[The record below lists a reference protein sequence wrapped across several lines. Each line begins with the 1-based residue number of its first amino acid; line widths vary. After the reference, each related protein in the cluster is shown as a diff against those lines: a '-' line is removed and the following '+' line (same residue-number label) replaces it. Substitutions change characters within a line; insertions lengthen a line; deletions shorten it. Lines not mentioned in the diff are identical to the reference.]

1 MSTLITMGCSFIQGV
16 GIWYEDIEPIHDF
29 NKDYHQERY
38 LEYHHDVQLKNC
50 IGSHLQKELGY
61 TNFCNFGISGT
72 SLSNQLRIWYE
83 ETPKINDDVLFLLF
97 VTYPTRIGNYLNGSI
112 GDVVNLKNSF
122 FANYPYHF
130 NDEETRDIKYTKLD
144 LDLETIFYIKIIKE
158 YCISRGWKF
167 EYSLID
173 SYYESTYVNELGNP
187 FPNPFID
194 VNLKTLDET
203 QKCKLSPH
211 PNKDGYELLSNELI
225 KWIRENKKEWY
236 KNEIPQNKYSP
247 WVAHHFDLYGNKTK
261 IKKNR
266 F

>member
-1 MSTLITMGCSFIQGV
+1 M
-16 GIWYEDIEPIHDF
+16 
-29 NKDYHQERY
+29 
-38 LEYHHDVQLKNC
+38 
-50 IGSHLQKELGY
+50 
-61 TNFCNFGISGT
+61 
-72 SLSNQLRIWYE
+72 
-83 ETPKINDDVLFLLF
+83 
-97 VTYPTRIGNYLNGSI
+97 
-112 GDVVNLKNSF
+112 
-122 FANYPYHF
+122 
-130 NDEETRDIKYTKLD
+130 
-144 LDLETIFYIKIIKE
+144 DLETIFYIKIIKE

-236 KNEIPQNKYSP
+236 KNEIPQNRYSP
-247 WVAHHFDLYGNKTK
+247 WVAHRFDLYGNKIK